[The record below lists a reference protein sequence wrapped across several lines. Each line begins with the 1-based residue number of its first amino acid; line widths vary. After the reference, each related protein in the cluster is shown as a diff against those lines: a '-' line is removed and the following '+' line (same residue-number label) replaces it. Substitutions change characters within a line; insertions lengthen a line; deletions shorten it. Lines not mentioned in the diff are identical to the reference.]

1 MVAALGLSVAQ
12 RWLELHTRPGSGPS
26 RIVNFD
32 AAQADFEANW
42 SLGEND
48 RLSLL
53 RALPPGDRF
62 ALLASL
68 PGWQRSQL
76 LGGTAVDVAKIRE
89 HRLGPAHDADFDVV
103 PDRFGGYSGATAH
116 ALAVLARRV
125 YEPFGD
131 QGPGPGV
138 QELIQ
143 QGWKIQY
150 LGAKGSLD
158 PADTGESS
166 QAFIAIKGNR
176 GLFAGRGTEPD
187 RINDLLIDAKA
198 WQQRGYDG
206 HAHAGFHQAVDQLWP
221 ELLAALEKARA
232 ELPPGESLSI
242 HLTGHSLGAAIA
254 TIAARRL
261 ASEAPELARVD
272 GVYVFGSPR
281 IFDAAAAK
289 AYDEALGDRTFR
301 FFHNRDVVAR
311 VPPPWTGYEHV
322 GQGLFLDSNGL
333 LRAGLEPMEIERDH
347 LKSFFKDNAAAKLIA
362 ARGETESLWDHGMDG
377 YVKHTFLNADQP
389 IDGGLVHSR

>member
-1 MVAALGLSVAQ
+1 MVAALGPSVAQ
-12 RWLELHTRPGSGPS
+12 QWLEMHTKRDSGAP
-26 RIVNFD
+26 RIVSFK
-32 AAQADFEANW
+32 AAQADFEVNW
-42 SLGEND
+42 NLGDDD

-53 RALPPGDRF
+53 RALQPGDRF

-76 LGGTAVDVAKIRE
+76 LGGTAVDVKKIRE
-89 HRLGPAHDADFDVV
+89 HRLGPAHDANFDVV

-116 ALAVLARRV
+116 AMAVLARRV

-158 PADTGESS
+158 TADTGASS
-166 QAFIAIKGNR
+166 QAFLAIKGNR
-176 GLFAGRGTEPD
+176 VLFAGRGTEPD

-198 WQQRGYDG
+198 WQQKGYDG
-206 HAHAGFHQAVDQLWP
+206 HAHAGFHEAVDQLWP

-232 ELPPGESLSI
+232 DLPPGESLSV

-254 TIAARRL
+254 TLAARRL

-272 GVYVFGSPR
+272 SVYVFASPR
-281 IFDAAAAK
+281 VFDPDAAK
-289 AYDEALGDRTFR
+289 AYDDVLGDRTFR
-301 FFHNRDVVAR
+301 FFHNRDIVAR
-311 VPPPWTGYEHV
+311 VPPPWAGYEHV

-333 LRAGLEPMEIERDH
+333 LRVGLEPMEIERDH
-347 LKSFFKDNAAAKLIA
+347 LKSFFKDNVLAKLIA

-377 YVKHTFLNADQP
+377 YVKHMYLNADQP
-389 IDGGLVHSR
+389 IDGALVLSR